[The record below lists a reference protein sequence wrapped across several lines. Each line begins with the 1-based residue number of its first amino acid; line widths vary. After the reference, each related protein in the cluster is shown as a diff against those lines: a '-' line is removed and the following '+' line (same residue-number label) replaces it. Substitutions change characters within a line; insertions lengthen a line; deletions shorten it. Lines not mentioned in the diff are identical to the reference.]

1 MNRTVLRT
9 VEILEIISKHGE
21 ISLADLVKIT
31 GYPKTSVY
39 DILHALDV
47 GVISADD
54 LWRNDIGMGT
64 GKSLFQ
70 NISLYIL

>member
-1 MNRTVLRT
+1 M
-9 VEILEIISKHGE
+9 IL
-21 ISLADLVKIT
+21 L
-31 GYPKTSVY
+31 
-39 DILHALDV
+39 LDV
-47 GVISADD
+47 LGAGILWFISGADGYQIHEVLCGLAESGNSGKAVPTDLISADD